1 MVNTDPKLV
10 SAGSSAMD
18 NPSVP
23 DAHLTLG
30 SSAIK
35 AGLTLAA
42 VPVDFDGTPRIPG
55 AYDIGSY
62 AFALTSTVVPPTN
75 LQVVVH

>member
-1 MVNTDPKLV
+1 
-10 SAGSSAMD
+10 MD
-18 NPSVP
+18 NPSIP
-23 DAHLTLG
+23 DAHLT
-30 SSAIK
+30 SVSPAIK

-42 VPVDFDGTPRIPG
+42 VPVDFDGTARIPG

-62 AFALTSTVVPPTN
+62 AYALASTVAPATN